1 MVRRGRL
8 WAIVV
13 AAVAAGMVV
22 AAVGALL
29 RRDPG
34 RGVQALAAEAIDDHL
49 RVLATTHPMAVETG
63 DPHMLKPWLSG
74 QLDFSPAVPTAAGSA
89 LALRGAAVGYVFDH
103 KAVVFVYRLR
113 LHLVTLLAFRAE
125 GLPWPGAGLRDGAA
139 PRLAAYS
146 ERGFHAFL
154 WRTSGLGYALV
165 SDSNPAELTGLARS
179 LAAGTVVANAAGPA
193 P

>member
-1 MVRRGRL
+1 MSWRRSPP
-8 WAIVV
+8 
-13 AAVAAGMVV
+13 GMVV

-34 RGVQALAAEAIDDHL
+34 RGMQALAAEAIDDHL

-103 KAVVFVYRLR
+103 KAVGLR
-113 LHLVTLLAFRAE
+113 LPAA
-125 GLPWPGAGLRDGAA
+125 AA
-139 PRLAAYS
+139 PRDAPRLPRRGAALARRRPSRRRRAAAGSVS

-179 LAAGTVVANAAGPA
+179 LAAGTVVANAAGTA